1 MKQLVLQIPCM
12 FHFAISLNAFDAC
25 KNFIKRACCDIH
37 TSRTYFPTSKD
48 VGMYLALS
56 WTPVRIDGKRGKALV
71 TSSSAPVMP
80 GKNLILFSVYSA
92 SVDIVYKA
100 SIMNLKVSYLPVG
113 TDPCFS

>member
-1 MKQLVLQIPCM
+1 MQKLHKEGL
-12 FHFAISLNAFDAC
+12 LG
-25 KNFIKRACCDIH
+25 IH

-80 GKNLILFSVYSA
+80 GKNLILHQFWYIQPVLVFSQ
-92 SVDIVYKA
+92 
-100 SIMNLKVSYLPVG
+100 
-113 TDPCFS
+113 CF